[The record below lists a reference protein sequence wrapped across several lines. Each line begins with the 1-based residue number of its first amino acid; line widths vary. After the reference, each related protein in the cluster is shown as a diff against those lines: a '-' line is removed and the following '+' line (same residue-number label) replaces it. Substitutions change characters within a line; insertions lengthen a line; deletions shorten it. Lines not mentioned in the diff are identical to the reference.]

1 MEGLI
6 MKKLISLAAALALL
20 VSCPACSKEGGAGND
35 GAAANRD
42 GMEKISIEVESSSG
56 DVTASMWYPTDTGIV
71 YYDGDYESM
80 AFFTDET
87 DGYEIMVE
95 VYADNG
101 TDCDYLGES
110 YSKTTLGKYSSYMRE
125 EDELFICYVILGTK
139 GEETVY
145 LEMDVYPLYDASVD
159 LNAVMASD
167 EIMAIVDSIEYK

>member
-1 MEGLI
+1 

-20 VSCPACSKEGGAGND
+20 ALCPACSKEGGSGND
-35 GAAANRD
+35 GAAAVSRE

-56 DVTASMWYPTDTGIV
+56 NVTASMWYPTDTGIV
-71 YYDGDYESM
+71 YYDGDYEST

-101 TDCDYLGES
+101 TDFDYLGES

-125 EDELFICYVILGTK
+125 EDELLICYVLLGTK
-139 GEETVY
+139 GEETFY
-145 LEMDVYPLYDASVD
+145 LEMDVYPLYDTVD
-159 LNAVMASD
+159 LNAVMASE